1 MIGKETQIRFKALT
15 EDTEEWIE
23 GNNIILDINR
33 SYINNVP
40 VIYQTICQSLD
51 CTDVNGKLMF
61 TGDIVERKE
70 GNIKRRYLVDRGQ
83 LGQICLHKYGYRK
96 AMNNPKLYE
105 IVDNAVD
112 EHLAGRLAVERAPRR
127 QRTADGCV
135 AWFPGDG
142 WLHGCFL
149 AGGVP
154 AFVARD
160 VAPGAGK
167 AGTRSQREG
176 RAPTRIIR
184 GTGQEI

>member
-70 GNIKRRYLVDRGQ
+70 GNIKRRYLVDRGR

-96 AMNNPKLYE
+96 AMDNPKLYE
-105 IVDNAVD
+105 IVDNAFGWFSVWNTDIED
-112 EHLAGRLAVERAPRR
+112 EYISGKGVTFSENMP
-127 QRTADGCV
+127 DP
-135 AWFPGDG
+135 FP
-142 WLHGCFL
+142 F
-149 AGGVP
+149 
-154 AFVARD
+154 
-160 VAPGAGK
+160 K
-167 AGTRSQREG
+167 EY
-176 RAPTRIIR
+176 
-184 GTGQEI
+184 